1 MLTWLH
7 QPSISCSG
15 KHCKQ
20 QYNFRSARHP
30 GKRRQGQRRM
40 FGTGSFLDETE
51 EEHLSGVKCCRM
63 KRRDYSESGLI
74 FRSLQSSAKNRLGPL
89 ELQVLSVLRR
99 RGSATVHEVIK
110 YGDLRREYNT
120 VMTTLGQL
128 YRKQL
133 VSRTKVPHSRAF
145 RYIPCHTQ
153 AELERE
159 VISKIVRRLLDVRS
173 TTSLSYL
180 VEAISEHDAGLLDDL
195 QRLVNEKRQKL
206 RGERSSDSP

>member
-1 MLTWLH
+1 
-7 QPSISCSG
+7 
-15 KHCKQ
+15 
-20 QYNFRSARHP
+20 
-30 GKRRQGQRRM
+30 
-40 FGTGSFLDETE
+40 
-51 EEHLSGVKCCRM
+51 
-63 KRRDYSESGLI
+63 
-74 FRSLQSSAKNRLGPL
+74 
-89 ELQVLSVLRR
+89 
-99 RGSATVHEVIK
+99 
-110 YGDLRREYNT
+110 
-120 VMTTLGQL
+120 MTTLGQL

-133 VSRTKVPHSRAF
+133 VMRTKVPHSRAF

>member
-1 MLTWLH
+1 
-7 QPSISCSG
+7 
-15 KHCKQ
+15 
-20 QYNFRSARHP
+20 
-30 GKRRQGQRRM
+30 M

-133 VSRTKVPHSRAF
+133 VMRTKVPHSRAF